1 MAIATAGIADQDIEA
16 LLTGIYGSAVGCLQT
31 YNGSVV
37 AGQDLAMAATT
48 IDRPGR
54 GYAGCKI
61 LLLTMRVELI
71 GHFKTC
77 MADI

>member
-54 GYAGCKI
+54 GYSGCKI
-61 LLLTMRVELI
+61 LHLTVCFHIIRNLETM
-71 GHFKTC
+71 H
-77 MADI
+77 D